1 MGGTTSVISF
11 AAQAGGQQLSQTLL
25 DYAARAKRGAMID
38 YAFHLTLTDLYV
50 PSFEEDLAKLVTA
63 GHRSLKIFTTYN
75 IQLRDPEVL
84 KVLTLARK
92 YGALVCVHAENDA
105 IIARAKNA
113 LLAAGKTAPKDHA
126 TSRPRMAELEAVE
139 RMCRSLNIWISLS
152 CCFTYQPKRARLR
165 CRLRS
170 GAARGFGPKPVRI
183 IC

>member
-1 MGGTTSVISF
+1 MAKRLIERLRNIAAFVATMGGTTSVISF

-63 GHRSLKIFTTYN
+63 GHRSLKISTTYN

-92 YGALVCVHAENDA
+92 YGALSVCMPKMMPSLRGPKTLYWPLAKLRRKIMQHR
-105 IIARAKNA
+105 ARAWLK
-113 LLAAGKTAPKDHA
+113 LKRSSGC
-126 TSRPRMAELEAVE
+126 AV
-139 RMCRSLNIWISLS
+139 R
-152 CCFTYQPKRARLR
+152 
-165 CRLRS
+165 
-170 GAARGFGPKPVRI
+170 
-183 IC
+183 